1 MQSFLISILTISFF
15 LLSSIGVFAD
25 ETTKA
30 KANKDDAIHGYHAFG
45 FAELSVASSLRQHA
59 YKKYSKSLTG
69 AIALEKAIHNL
80 FNTPSKASME
90 AARKAWIKA
99 RNPYLKSEVLRF
111 IFPEIDQ
118 WEGKVNAWPIDEG
131 FIDYVALD
139 NKSGQDN
146 PYSTINIIANTKPV
160 VNGSTIDAS
169 SITPELIANVLHQYD
184 GIESN
189 VAAGYHAIEFLLWGQ
204 DLNGHA
210 PGAGNRSWTD
220 FADADCTNGN
230 CDRRAEYLV
239 AATNLLVTDLAWMT
253 EQWGTDGAARAE
265 LLGDETAGIS
275 AMLTGMGSLSYGE
288 TAGERMRLGIMLNDP
303 EEEHD
308 CFSDNTHNSHYY
320 DGLGVQ
326 NVYLGEYTRVD
337 GTVVTGASLA
347 DLVAAADPVL
357 NAEVQTN
364 LSKTMRALGL
374 IKSAAEAGFSY
385 DQMIERGNDAGEA
398 LVMGGVN
405 GLIEQT
411 RSFERV
417 VSTLGLNDIAFEGSD
432 SLDDPEAV
440 FQ

>member
-15 LLSSIGVFAD
+15 LLSSIGVFAE

-204 DLNGHA
+204 DLA
-210 PGAGNRSWTD
+210 ETGAGNRPWTD
-220 FADADCTNGN
+220 YSLTDCSNGN
-230 CDRRAEYLV
+230 CERRRAYLQSLM
-239 AATNLLVTDLAWMT
+239 TLLISDLRFALNRWEREGDLTIKLITGDPDRIM
-253 EQWGTDGAARAE
+253 GTIIEGIVEFIQAE
-265 LLGDETAGIS
+265 L
-275 AMLTGMGSLSYGE
+275 
-288 TAGERMRLGIMLNDP
+288 AGERMKLALTLHDP

-308 CFSDNTHNSHYY
+308 CFSDTTHLSHWNNLKGVEKILFSLPNMPNNIRFIDMLPQRELIRESYTNARTAVSEIMKSGKAGQPFDQLILENNKQGNQIVQNAIEKLAILSLTLTETRSHY
-320 DGLGVQ
+320 
-326 NVYLGEYTRVD
+326 
-337 GTVVTGASLA
+337 
-347 DLVAAADPVL
+347 
-357 NAEVQTN
+357 
-364 LSKTMRALGL
+364 K
-374 IKSAAEAGFSY
+374 
-385 DQMIERGNDAGEA
+385 
-398 LVMGGVN
+398 
-405 GLIEQT
+405 
-411 RSFERV
+411 
-417 VSTLGLNDIAFEGSD
+417 
-432 SLDDPEAV
+432 
-440 FQ
+440 